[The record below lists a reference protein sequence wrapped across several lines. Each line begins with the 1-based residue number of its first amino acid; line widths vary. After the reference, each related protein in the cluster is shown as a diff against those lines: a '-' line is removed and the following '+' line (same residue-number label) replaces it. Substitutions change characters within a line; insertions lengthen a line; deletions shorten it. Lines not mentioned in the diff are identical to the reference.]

1 MPSLTEEELIDSY
14 RRYLEPIYSFFSA
27 KLLNKKIAEDLT
39 SEVFMLFVKH
49 IKENRQIEN
58 IQAYLFGIARNIF
71 FMHLRKKYQEPSIS
85 YSEIHDFSAYI
96 LASSET
102 KTLDKT
108 ELLKKYLPQLPE
120 KQRTVIFMRL
130 IDKKTLSE
138 IARELQKD
146 MNYVKTTQKRAIHT
160 LRKLIA
166 CTP

>member
-14 RRYLEPIYSFFSA
+14 QRYVEPIYSFFSL

-39 SEVFMLFVKH
+39 SEVFMLFLKH
-49 IKENRQIEN
+49 VRENKPIEN
-58 IQAYLFGIARNIF
+58 IQAYLFGIARNVF
-71 FMHLRKKYQEPSIS
+71 FMHLRKKYKEPNIS

-96 LASSET
+96 FATSET
-102 KTLDKT
+102 KNLDKT
-108 ELLKKYLPQLPE
+108 DLLKKYLPQLPE
-120 KQRTVIFMRL
+120 KQRVVITMRL

-138 IARELQKD
+138 IADELQKD